1 MNKKHKIRFRRF
13 LSKHLSLFFLG
24 CRRRRLCH
32 FRARV
37 GGAAVGTRD
46 CEEMPPK
53 KKSSHVARMAQ
64 QMEKRKSGNNAHGI
78 REASLIDTSGDGR
91 VDALSGMAT
100 TVFTVES
107 LNLKST
113 NVGNYKKKGKGKGGT
128 YKRAATT
135 VLAGEATYDV
145 ERRVRDARRAL
156 FSPPVAFSEM
166 RVDAFDLTRQ
176 AVTLMPARPKW
187 DYELNS
193 GRLHSRERKA
203 FVRWIASVKKRLID
217 SGKGFAPAFEQN
229 IEVWRQLWRV
239 LERADVA
246 VLVVDARHPL
256 LHTPPALYA
265 HVARRLKKPL
275 VLVLN
280 KVDAIP
286 RRAAEAWAEH
296 LLAALPG
303 VDAVVGFTSKDG
315 GGGAGGQRLTKNT
328 IGVPDQVSR
337 SGNFDAVSARER
349 LARKESALLLASD
362 DDESAEGSSSEYD
375 SETEHEGDGESA
387 QKNDRV
393 GTFRVGHV
401 ALLQVCREL
410 AKTGKRNVTG
420 SSGEKQEEAAT
431 AAEDAAEELEAK
443 AALRENNVREDDN
456 ESAGAGAGGT
466 QHYDDFGDDDDDV
479 DDAAAAA
486 LQAEA
491 EEAARAKDGRVMIGL
506 VGHPNV
512 GKSSMVNYI
521 LGRKA
526 VSVKA
531 TPGHTKTLQTLI
543 LDDHTCLCDSPGL
556 VFPRIDVSLAE
567 QIVGGLV
574 PLPVVREP
582 YSATRWLAEL
592 RDATADR
599 WRAVVNRDG
608 SGSSVLGVSS
618 SVGTCSGRD
627 KLLADALATSLAVS
641 LKIPP
646 EKEFDPEV
654 LQLTRGDEDLL
665 GEQIPWSPMSLCRAY
680 GKMRGF
686 TRGGNPDTHVAGVT
700 ILGLVL
706 EGRLPYAVPP
716 PEGVVVQRRHVGI
729 DGREVE
735 TSSDVLAREGMAAV
749 GAFTSSETT
758 GRPDLAELDDVESES
773 DVSSDE
779 EEPEQFNMFRAL
791 GIDAEGEAQVRIGP
805 FPNPGT
811 LFGPKSTTVCSYML
825 RTLRRTDTFLVQN
838 RSTAPPISTPTKAWG
853 GLK

>member
-1 MNKKHKIRFRRF
+1 
-13 LSKHLSLFFLG
+13 
-24 CRRRRLCH
+24 
-32 FRARV
+32 
-37 GGAAVGTRD
+37 
-46 CEEMPPK
+46 MPPK

-64 QMEKRKSGNNAHGI
+64 QMERRKAGNMTHGV
-78 REASLIDTSGDGR
+78 REAALIDTSGDGR
-91 VDALSGMAT
+91 IDAREGMAT

-156 FSPPVAFSEM
+156 FSPSVAFSEM
-166 RVDAFDLTRQ
+166 RTCNFDLTRS

-203 FVRWIASVKKRLID
+203 FVRWIASVKRRLID
-217 SGKGFAPAFEQN
+217 SGKGYAPAFEQN

-265 HVARRLKKPL
+265 HVTRRLKKPL

-286 RRAAEAWAEH
+286 RAAAEAWAEH

-315 GGGAGGQRLTKNT
+315 GGGAGGQRATKNT
-328 IGVPDQVSR
+328 IGVPDQVAKAGDS
-337 SGNFDAVSARER
+337 DYASARER
-349 LARKESALLLASD
+349 QARNMRDGALMLASD
-362 DDESAEGSSSEYD
+362 DELNQSDVSPSGSEYD
-375 SETEHEGDGESA
+375 SEEDEEESNVNEETENPIQTRA
-387 QKNDRV
+387 
-393 GTFRVGHV
+393 FRVGHV

-410 AKTGKRNVTG
+410 AKKGDRNVTAR
-420 SSGEKQEEAAT
+420 SQEKEEEAAA

-443 AALRENNVREDDN
+443 AALNDKGVGVISQGENNSQWN
-456 ESAGAGAGGT
+456 
-466 QHYDDFGDDDDDV
+466 DDDDDDEAT
-479 DDAAAAA
+479 DDTTAAA
-486 LQAEA
+486 LQQEA
-491 EEAARAKDGRVMIGL
+491 EEAMRAKDGRVMIGL

-543 LDDHTCLCDSPGL
+543 LDDDTCLCDSPGL
-556 VFPRIDVSLAE
+556 VFPRIDVGLAE

-582 YSATRWLAEL
+582 YSAVRWLAEL
-592 RDATADR
+592 RDATSER
-599 WRAVVNRDG
+599 WRGLVNASADTA
-608 SGSSVLGVSS
+608 SQNSS
-618 SVGTCSGRD
+618 SSRD
-627 KLLADALATSLAVS
+627 RALADALATSLTTS
-641 LKIPP
+641 LKVPNQT
-646 EKEFDPEV
+646 EFDPEV
-654 LQLTRGDEDLL
+654 LELLRGDEDLL
-665 GEQIPWSPMSLCRAY
+665 DQKIPWSPMSLCRAY

-686 TRGGNPDTHVAGVT
+686 TRGGNPDTFTSGIT
-700 ILGLVL
+700 ILSLVL

-716 PEGVVVQRRHVGI
+716 PEGEPQIRRHIGV

-735 TSSDVLAREGMAAV
+735 TSKDVQERESLREATGGENAKTALLTAHSD
-749 GAFTSSETT
+749 
-758 GRPDLAELDDVESES
+758 DDVSSES

-779 EEPEQFNMFRAL
+779 EDSVEAFNPFRAL
-791 GIDAEGEAQVRIGP
+791 GIDAEGEAQY
-805 FPNPGT
+805 GT
-811 LFGPKSTTVCSYML
+811 ADIDADPSAGRFKMNVPKGDAKGAAATYFGRGGSASQTLGKQGGGGSVFLSEVDLKESTKGTREKGGKKS
-825 RTLRRTDTFLVQN
+825 RR
-838 RSTAPPISTPTKAWG
+838 
-853 GLK
+853 